1 MPQWRI
7 SSILAIP
14 RSIRIKSYIYS
25 SFKYGLVGLISA
37 CIYFSAIW
45 MLYTNLNYHY
55 LFSISAAYF
64 LCNIFHFFANKKF
77 TFKNSK
83 NVSFQLAYRYTL
95 LIIINNIL
103 TLLIVFVTKE
113 YLYISPYLGA
123 LISIGITFT
132 IGYLVSSKFIFS

>member
-1 MPQWRI
+1 MLQWRI
-7 SSILAIP
+7 SLILAIP
-14 RSIRIKSYIYS
+14 RSIRIKSYIYPS
-25 SFKYGLVGLISA
+25 LKYGLVGSISA

-55 LFSISAAYF
+55 LFSIGLAYF

-83 NVSFQLAYRYTL
+83 DISFELVYKYIF
-95 LIIINNIL
+95 LIIINNL
-103 TLLIVFVTKE
+103 FTLLIVLFTKE
-113 YLYISPYLGA
+113 YLYISPYFGA
-123 LISIGITFT
+123 LISIGITFM